1 MSIFIMESMKLDCL
15 TLHQFSKGMM
25 SPSLILLKR
34 FRDTKNRCF
43 HLMITKR
50 DLTDLCFA
58 SLRSTIEEKLEHY
71 EGHCG
76 RISFKRVL

>member
-15 TLHQFSKGMM
+15 TLHQFIKGVM
-25 SPSLILLKR
+25 SPSLIFLKC

-43 HLMITKR
+43 HLMITER

-58 SLRSTIEEKLEHY
+58 SLHSSIKEKLEHY
-71 EGHCG
+71 E
-76 RISFKRVL
+76 FLNVNQLL